1 MITSRIFRLVNSK
14 IAFFISG
21 ILITL
26 VFVAGIAYAASENTI
41 YACVNRIGR
50 LRIVASIDECVF
62 SESPLEWNKEGPQG
76 PVGPPGPEGP
86 PGPAGE
92 DPRFGTNTSYG
103 QEGRGTECTM
113 GEIILTAGTVANGL
127 PAQGQ
132 LLPIS
137 QYTALFSLLGTLYG
151 GDGHTTFGLP
161 DLRGVAP
168 NGLTYSI
175 CIVGIYPTRR

>member
-76 PVGPPGPEGP
+76 PVGPPGP
-86 PGPAGE
+86 AGE

-103 QEGRGTECTM
+103 QVLE
-113 GEIILTAGTVANGL
+113 
-127 PAQGQ
+127 
-132 LLPIS
+132 
-137 QYTALFSLLGTLYG
+137 LY
-151 GDGHTTFGLP
+151 D
-161 DLRGVAP
+161 
-168 NGLTYSI
+168 
-175 CIVGIYPTRR
+175 